1 MLCRLFLTFS
11 EGFAVRG
18 SIKNSKRMKKVLI
31 ITYYWPPSGAIG
43 VHRCLKFAK
52 YLRNFGWEPIIYTA
66 ENAQYPYLDKSNY
79 RHIPENITVLKHK
92 IFEPF
97 SLYKIASGK
106 KKDDVLTNPVQ
117 VRDKEQKFIDKL
129 AIWIRGNFFIPDA
142 RSLWINPSVRYLS
155 KFLKENKVDAIISD
169 GPPHTNTV
177 IAYKLSE
184 KFNIPWLA
192 DYQDPWTQVDYY
204 NEFMLTKFADK
215 RHKRMEQ
222 KAFEIA
228 KKTTIASPSWK
239 KDLQKIG
246 AHNVDVIFWGYDE
259 DDFKNLK
266 SHKSTEFL
274 ISHAGL
280 LGHDRN
286 PEIFFKVLRDL
297 KKQDENF
304 SKKLKIKLAGP
315 IDYAVKQ
322 NIEKYGLN
330 KNTEFLGSIPR
341 NDALQLTLDSSL
353 LLLPL
358 NKAEN
363 AMGRIPG
370 KLFEQMRAHVPILCL
385 GPKASDVE
393 NIITETKTG
402 KSFEY
407 DDYEG
412 IKNYILDLFNEY
424 SKEEKTHEN
433 IDITKYSV
441 TKQVEKIASFLDEII
456 KRK

>member
-1 MLCRLFLTFS
+1 
-11 EGFAVRG
+11 
-18 SIKNSKRMKKVLI
+18 MKKVLL

-52 YLRNFGWEPIIYTA
+52 YLRDFGWEPIIYTA
-66 ENAQYPYLDKSNY
+66 QNAQYPYLDESNY
-79 RHIPENITVLKHK
+79 RHIPKNITVLKHK

-97 SLYKIASGK
+97 GLYKMVLGK
-106 KKDDVLTNPVQ
+106 KKSDVLTNPVQ
-117 VRDKEQKFIDKL
+117 VRDKKQKFIDKL

-155 KFLKENKVDAIISD
+155 KFLSENKIDAIISD

-177 IAYKLSE
+177 IACKLSE
-184 KFNIPWLA
+184 KFEIPWLA
-192 DYQDPWTQVDYY
+192 DFQDPWTQVDYY
-204 NEFMLTKFADK
+204 KEFMLTKFADR

-222 KAFEIA
+222 KAFETA

-239 KDLQKIG
+239 KDLQRIG

-259 DDFKNLK
+259 DDFKNLRP
-266 SHKSTEFL
+266 HKTTDFV

-286 PEIFFKVLRDL
+286 PKVFLEVLRDL
-297 KKQDENF
+297 KNENKSF
-304 SKKLKIKLAGP
+304 SQKLKIKLAGP
-315 IDYAVKQ
+315 IDYEVKQ
-322 NIEKYGLN
+322 NIKKAELED
-330 KNTEFLGSIPR
+330 NTIFLGSIPR

-370 KLFEQMRAHVPILCL
+370 KLFEQMRADVPILCL
-385 GPKASDVE
+385 GPKGSDVE
-393 NIITETKTG
+393 NIITQTNTG
-402 KSFEY
+402 KSFLYEDY
-407 DDYEG
+407 DG
-412 IKNYILDLFNEY
+412 IKNYILNLFEAY
-424 SKEEKTHEN
+424 LKSETLPEKF
-433 IDITKYSV
+433 DITKYSV
-441 TKQVEKIASFLDEII
+441 TKQVEKIASFLDNISA
-456 KRK
+456 